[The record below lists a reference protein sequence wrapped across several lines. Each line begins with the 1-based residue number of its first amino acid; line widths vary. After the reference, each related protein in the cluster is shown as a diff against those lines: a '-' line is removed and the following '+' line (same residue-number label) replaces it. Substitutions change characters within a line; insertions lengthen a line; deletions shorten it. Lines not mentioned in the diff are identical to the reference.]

1 MKMRTVI
8 EAGREAS
15 PLVNEGLSE
24 MGSKLNSFRQLVEDL
39 SSVKSDAARDSLI
52 AECSHMADSLAGSLA
67 HTVSKWNVFDAALTA
82 YRRKFSKVKIVPAR
96 DLPGQQVLFED
107 PKEPSPPPDGKG
119 SP

>member
-15 PLVNEGLSE
+15 PLVNEGLAE
-24 MGSKLNSFRQLVEDL
+24 IGSKLGAFRQLVEDL

-52 AECSHMADSLAGSLA
+52 AECSYMADVLADSLE
-67 HTVSKWNVFDAALTA
+67 HTMAKWRSFDETLNA
-82 YRRKFSKVKIVPAR
+82 YRRKFGKVKISLVR
-96 DLPGQQVLFED
+96 DLPGQQVLFD
-107 PKEPSPPPDGKG
+107 DPDGLTVRQGATG